1 MFQNDD
7 FSDYHNSSKMVQ
19 FANLPYKTTF
29 QVRFQKMIYI
39 QLNADQT
46 IETLI
51 LFKLWSVKKQSWCKS
66 GIHPVK
72 VMENNPELEVK
83 ILMSR
88 RQKSDRQECQTAKDD
103 IKSMLK
109 LMLILD
115 RQYYNSVG
123 ITENWRSITIKSVNA
138 GC

>member
-1 MFQNDD
+1 
-7 FSDYHNSSKMVQ
+7 
-19 FANLPYKTTF
+19 
-29 QVRFQKMIYI
+29 
-39 QLNADQT
+39 
-46 IETLI
+46 
-51 LFKLWSVKKQSWCKS
+51 
-66 GIHPVK
+66 
-72 VMENNPELEVK
+72 MENNPELEVK